1 MMGLMKKLLIV
12 LSMIVAMVGAGV
24 AQQMQQTEAP
34 PANPQSPA
42 NSGSATSAQAAPTD
56 PFAVK
61 ARAAVDLMIKTL
73 GGQAYLTYQTKPEE
87 GRTYSFYQGQPR
99 GAGTLYWRFW
109 KYPDKDRTEVT
120 KQRDIAYLITGNA
133 GYEITFKGTALQEAD
148 VLADYL
154 RRRDHSLEV
163 VLREWMKN
171 PQTIVLPAGSGV
183 AEQTLCDL
191 VTIVN
196 PQNDSVTIAID
207 QLTHLPVQ
215 KTFTYR
221 DKDKYKVEEAEVFAN
236 YREQQGIMTPFT
248 WTRKKDGL
256 MAGQRFIS
264 KIDYNVEIPEA
275 KFDTKVSYD
284 PHELQKEKK
293 K

>member
-1 MMGLMKKLLIV
+1 MTNMLKKLLVVIAV
-12 LSMIVAMVGAGV
+12 LGFAAVGV
-24 AQQMQQTEAP
+24 AQQMSQTEAP
-34 PANPQSPA
+34 PAQS
-42 NSGSATSAQAAPTD
+42 NSASSDSNAQGAQSAAPAD
-56 PFAVK
+56 PFAAK
-61 ARAAVDLMIKTL
+61 ARAAVDLMVKTL
-73 GGQAYLTYQTKPEE
+73 GGQTFLTYQTRSEE

-109 KYPDKDRTEVT
+109 QYPDKDRTELT
-120 KQRDIAYLITGNA
+120 KQRDIVYLVVGEA

-148 VLADYL
+148 ALADYL
-154 RRRDHSLEV
+154 RRRNHSLEV
-163 VLREWMKN
+163 VTREWLKD
-171 PQTIVLPAGSGV
+171 PRTIVLPAGSGI
-183 AEQTLCDL
+183 AEQKLCDL

-207 QLTHLPVQ
+207 QQTHLPVQ

-236 YREQQGIMTPFT
+236 YRDQQGIMTPFT

-256 MAGQRFIS
+256 MAGQRFIT

-275 KFDTKVSYD
+275 KFDAKVSYD

>member
-1 MMGLMKKLLIV
+1 MMKKV
-12 LSMIVAMVGAGV
+12 LSAFLMFGSMAV
-24 AQQMQQTEAP
+24 AQQSAQTEAP
-34 PANPQSPA
+34 PQASAPQAPISGTVAADPA
-42 NSGSATSAQAAPTD
+42 Q
-56 PFAVK
+56 VK
-61 ARAAVDLMIKTL
+61 ARAAVDLMVKTL
-73 GGQAYLTYQTKPEE
+73 GGPAYLSYQTKTEE
-87 GRTYSFYQGQPR
+87 GRTYSFYQGSPR

-120 KQRDIAYLITGNA
+120 KQRDVVYLISGDS

-148 VLADYL
+148 ALADYL

-163 VLREWMKN
+163 VVREWLKD
-171 PQTIVLPAGSGV
+171 PKTIVLPSGSGI
-183 AEQTLCDL
+183 AEQKLCDL

-196 PQNDSVTIAID
+196 PKNDSVVVAID
-207 QLTHLPVQ
+207 QNTHLPVQ

-221 DKDKYKVEEAEVFAN
+221 DKDKYKVEESEVFAN

-256 MAGQRFIS
+256 MVTQRFIS
-264 KIDYNVEIPEA
+264 KIDYNVPIEDA
-275 KFDTKVSYD
+275 KFDAKVSYD
-284 PHELQKEKK
+284 PHVLQQQKK

>member
-1 MMGLMKKLLIV
+1 MKKLLAIP
-12 LSMIVAMVGAGV
+12 LLMSSMAF

-34 PANPQSPA
+34 PQ
-42 NSGSATSAQAAPTD
+42 GSTAPTPDAAAQQTAPAD
-56 PFAVK
+56 PFVAK
-61 ARAAVDLMIKTL
+61 ARAAVELMIKTL
-73 GGQAYLTYQTKPEE
+73 GGQAFLTYRTKTEE

-109 KYPDKDRTEVT
+109 RYPDKDRTEVT
-120 KQRDIAYLITGNA
+120 KQRDIAYLITGDS
-133 GYEITFKGTALQEAD
+133 GYEITYKGTALQEPD

-163 VLREWMKN
+163 VLREWMKD
-171 PQTIVLPAGSGV
+171 PKTVVLPAGSGV
-183 AEQTLCDL
+183 AEQKLCDL
-191 VTIVN
+191 VSIVN
-196 PQNDSVTIAID
+196 GQNDSVTIAID
-207 QLTHLPVQ
+207 QLSHLPVQ

-264 KIDYNVEIPEA
+264 KIDYNVEIPDS
-275 KFDTKVSYD
+275 KFDAKVSYD

>member
-1 MMGLMKKLLIV
+1 MKKLLTIPLL
-12 LSMIVAMVGAGV
+12 LSSMAL

-34 PANPQSPA
+34 PQSSSAPA
-42 NSGSATSAQAAPTD
+42 SGAAAQQTAPAD
-56 PFAVK
+56 PFAAK
-61 ARAAVDLMIKTL
+61 ARAAVDLMVKTL
-73 GGQAYLTYQTKPEE
+73 GGQGYLSFQTKTEE

-120 KQRDIAYLITGNA
+120 KQRDIAYLVVGDS

-148 VLADYL
+148 VLADFL
-154 RRRDHSLEV
+154 RRRNHSLEV
-163 VLREWMKN
+163 VLREWMKD
-171 PQTIVLPAGSGV
+171 PKTVVLPAGSGV
-183 AEQTLCDL
+183 AEQKLCDL

-196 PQNDSVTIAID
+196 GQNDSVTIAID

-221 DKDKYKVEEAEVFAN
+221 DKDKYKVEESEVFAN

-256 MAGQRFIS
+256 MASQRFIT
-264 KIDYNVEIPEA
+264 KIDYNVPIEDA
-275 KFDTKVSYD
+275 KFDAKVSYD